1 MRGCTALLDAIG
13 RTISKIKNALEH
25 TAEEER
31 PEHVLFVITTDGLEN
46 ASRNYH
52 ADSRG
57 TQLNY
62 EVISD
67 AVSCLRTTHKLS
79 EDWKARIDEDFKKR
93 GSRKRA

>member
-46 ASRNYH
+46 ASREYSLEKVRQIIERQKNEFGWEQGH
-52 ADSRG
+52 PA
-57 TQLNY
+57 QL
-62 EVISD
+62 
-67 AVSCLRTTHKLS
+67 
-79 EDWKARIDEDFKKR
+79 
-93 GSRKRA
+93 